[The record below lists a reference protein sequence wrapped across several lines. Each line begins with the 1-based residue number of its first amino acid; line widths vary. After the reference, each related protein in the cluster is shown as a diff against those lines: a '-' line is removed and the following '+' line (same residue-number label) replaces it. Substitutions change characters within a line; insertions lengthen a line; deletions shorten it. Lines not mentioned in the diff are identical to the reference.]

1 MPLFSKPQYSTVT
14 VKKKDIPKGLWTK
27 CPKTGEII
35 YNKELEQNQ
44 MVVPKS
50 GYHFPLRAHRR
61 IEVLLDAGSF
71 QEHDAGLQT
80 VDALAF
86 KDVQPYASRLER
98 YRKNTG
104 LNDAV
109 VCGTGT
115 IGGRRISIGAMD
127 YYFAGASMG
136 VVVGEKITRAIE
148 RAAEEKTPLL
158 LVIASGGARMQEA
171 IFSLMQMTKTSS
183 ALNRLKAAGQ
193 PYIAVLTHPTT
204 GGVTASFATLAD
216 VILAEPEALI
226 GFAGPR
232 VIRETT
238 KEDLPEG
245 FQTSEFLLE
254 HGLVDQIVHRHE
266 LRDRIIALLGFFAA
280 GQPVNPVPAT
290 RTTGPGGG
298 ANGRQPS

>member
-61 IEVLLDAGSF
+61 IEILLDTGSF
-71 QEHDAGLQT
+71 EEHDAGLQT
-80 VDALAF
+80 VDALQF
-86 KDVQPYASRLER
+86 KDVQPYAARLER

-115 IGGRRISIGAMD
+115 LGGRRIGIGAMD

-148 RAAEEKTPLL
+148 RAASEKTPLV

-183 ALNRLKAAGQ
+183 ALNRLKDAGQ

-245 FQTSEFLLE
+245 FQTSEFLLKY
-254 HGLVDQIVHRHE
+254 GLVDQIVHRHD
-266 LRDRIIALLGFFAA
+266 LRDRLGSLLGMLAHRTPVATAA
-280 GQPVNPVPAT
+280 GDAGNGKAK
-290 RTTGPGGG
+290 
-298 ANGRQPS
+298 ALNGRQPG